1 MAAERGVYS
10 GEGRRGAGRFA
21 DQRRATDASPS
32 GGRAGTLVAEVAIGQ
47 RSGIT
52 VARGISSHAADDVGT
67 DRFTK
72 VGVLATILIVLAG
85 SAAQLIN
92 YGFFDQ
98 RIGALGSGSDGGVFG
113 AVGDIAVA
121 AAAVS
126 AWLVAARVRSARPVA
141 AVLAGLLTFLAVDQA
156 VGLHD
161 HIPHWLAFYLP
172 VLLASFVCLVAV
184 ARGIP
189 WRPRHRVDHG
199 AGRAVVERL
208 VGVGLALLIFSFL
221 LHLFGERLLLDL
233 GVSDTTGLAVQVKA
247 VVKHGT
253 EVAGWLLIALG
264 LLRLGLL
271 SRRHPDA
278 AAPPG
283 VLRQAG
289 HAAQPRLPRHEP
301 R

>member
-1 MAAERGVYS
+1 M
-10 GEGRRGAGRFA
+10 
-21 DQRRATDASPS
+21 
-32 GGRAGTLVAEVAIGQ
+32 
-47 RSGIT
+47 
-52 VARGISSHAADDVGT
+52 ARGISSYAADDVGT

-161 HIPHWLAFYLP
+161 HIPHWLAFLP
-172 VLLASFVCLVAV
+172 ARAPRVVRMPRGGSPWHSLVS
-184 ARGIP
+184 P
-189 WRPRHRVDHG
+189 
-199 AGRAVVERL
+199 
-208 VGVGLALLIFSFL
+208 
-221 LHLFGERLLLDL
+221 
-233 GVSDTTGLAVQVKA
+233 
-247 VVKHGT
+247 
-253 EVAGWLLIALG
+253 
-264 LLRLGLL
+264 
-271 SRRHPDA
+271 
-278 AAPPG
+278 APC
-283 VLRQAG
+283 
-289 HAAQPRLPRHEP
+289 
-301 R
+301 